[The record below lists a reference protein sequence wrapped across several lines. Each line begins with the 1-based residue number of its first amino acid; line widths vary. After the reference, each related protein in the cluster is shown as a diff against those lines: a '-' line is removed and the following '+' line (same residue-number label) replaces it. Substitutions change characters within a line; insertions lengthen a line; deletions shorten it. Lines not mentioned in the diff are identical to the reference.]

1 MGDGAADVSWLS
13 GRLGD
18 VYPHETATTHGRRLL
33 SHNPPCA
40 LTGETLAQFR
50 RRPDRVEEHMNPA
63 DFGKDAESPPGAAV
77 HARTAPDGDRL
88 RGREGSEVSTLCV
101 RLCQS

>member
-40 LTGETLAQFR
+40 LTGETLAQFSGR
-50 RRPDRVEEHMNPA
+50 LGRVEEHMNSA
-63 DFGKDAESPPGAAV
+63 DSGRDAESLLRV
-77 HARTAPDGDRL
+77 SQCMRARCQMVIDP
-88 RGREGSEVSTLCV
+88 EVE
-101 RLCQS
+101 RIPK